1 MVTTESVLLLDGMNY
16 RAASRAVSEERQLP
30 TENLFVVL
38 CFALFL
44 HIAANLF
51 FAGISSDCADIVTI

>member
-1 MVTTESVLLLDGMNY
+1 MNY

-38 CFALFL
+38 CLTLFL
-44 HIAANLF
+44 YIAANLL
-51 FAGISSDCADIVTI
+51 FAGILPDCADIVAI

>member
-1 MVTTESVLLLDGMNY
+1 MNY

-38 CFALFL
+38 GLTL
-44 HIAANLF
+44 VLYIAANLF
-51 FAGISSDCADIVTI
+51 FTGILPNCTHIVTI